1 MPAGLDLAMRRI
13 AGVAAA
19 ALLALTAP
27 GAAAGA
33 TPRAPVDP
41 SAALARALAAT
52 EQRLGPA
59 APQLLPIL
67 APLAQLRFERAELA
81 EATALR
87 RRSLKIAIAAY
98 GNASPPAAEAMAA
111 LARLYIEQRRYLDAE
126 PLAILAT
133 NLLRDRL
140 GKSDPKLA
148 PVLADRARIAV
159 ARGDDSQ
166 AQSWAEQSV
175 AIDQENGGAPHSDR
189 LRVLGAVL
197 TAEARYADGERALR
211 QALAL
216 DRAKG
221 DKLATA
227 RSLARLGNAYLRQ
240 QRYAEALPL
249 IEEATL
255 IDQDH
260 LGAAHPLIAEDFH
273 DLGLIYLATNR
284 AADAAKALQ
293 TAIDLLERGAG
304 RENPTLAY
312 VELDLARAEHA
323 LGHEDKA
330 QSLFKDARRILNAAE
345 DEERDRQR
353 EA

>member
-1 MPAGLDLAMRRI
+1 MRRI

-27 GAAAGA
+27 GAAAEA
-33 TPRAPVDP
+33 TVAAPVDA

-67 APLAQLRFERAELA
+67 APLAQLRFEQAELA

-126 PLAILAT
+126 PLAIVAT
-133 NLLRDRL
+133 NVLRERL
-140 GKSDPKLA
+140 GKSNPDLA
-148 PVLADRARIAV
+148 PVLADRARIAL

-166 AQSWAEQSV
+166 AQIWAEKAV
-175 AIDQENGGAPHSDR
+175 AIDQTHGGAPHSDP

-197 TAEARYADGERALR
+197 TAEARFADGERALR

-216 DRAKG
+216 DRATG

-255 IDQDH
+255 MDQDH

-273 DLGLIYLATNR
+273 DLGLVYLATNR
-284 AADAAKALQ
+284 PADAAKALRE
-293 TAIDLLERGAG
+293 AADLLEHGAG
-304 RENPTLAY
+304 RDTPTLAY
-312 VELDLARAEHA
+312 IELDLARGEHA

-353 EA
+353 EG